1 MLHTDDCSGML
12 IRPIKLSVTKES
24 LGNMLT
30 SSISDTERRLW
41 SLCTQEIRC
50 VCAFIT
56 ES

>member
-1 MLHTDDCSGML
+1 MLHTDDSSGML

-30 SSISDTERRLW
+30 SSISDTDRRLR

-56 ES
+56 EY